1 MRAGRRVSVDG
12 LNVDGACEEG
22 AIRNGLESKTDM
34 KSKKQRTN
42 LRRR

>member
-12 LNVDGACEEG
+12 LDVDGACEEG
-22 AIRNGLESKTDM
+22 AIRDGLESKADM
-34 KSKKQRTN
+34 RPKKQRTN